1 MRTKAAVLW
10 ELGGKWEVEEVELDP
25 PKAGEVLL
33 KLTAS
38 GMCHS
43 DYHLVTGDIPV
54 GLPYVGGHEGAG
66 VVGSAVSSAT
76 GLGVLLMATLFPVM
90 VNVGISR
97 GAAAA
102 ICASPAAIIL
112 SPTSIPQPI

>member
-1 MRTKAAVLW
+1 MYPCGRRLRFCGNW
-10 ELGGKWEVEEVELDP
+10 GKWEVDEVELDP

-54 GLPYVGGHEGAG
+54 NLPYVGGTKVPAWSPRSGPG
-66 VVGSAVSSAT
+66 VTDVEVGDSV
-76 GLGVLLMATLFPVM
+76 VLSFRP
-90 VNVGISR
+90 
-97 GAAAA
+97 
-102 ICASPAAIIL
+102 PAA
-112 SPTSIPQPI
+112 SVRTAPVA